1 MCVPKPR
8 INSFFPDDVIECHRR
23 VDRAAV
29 AEIYVT
35 GTSTRRVQRVVE
47 KMGVSRLSKDQVSAI
62 TSSLDV
68 DVDVQELCARLLDGT
83 PAPYVWLDP
92 PASSAAAGAASPP
105 RPWSRPSAATRTAG
119 GVLGVDV
126 VETESHDSWLA
137 FLREIRDRGLAAWS
151 SSSRTPTRASSAPSA
166 RSSRAPR
173 GSAAPVHLMRDCMR
187 EAGSWQLR
195 RRVDRIVSQVFR
207 WRDAVTVAAMY
218 HAACD
223 MLEECSPRAAAVME
237 EAEPKAPANL
247 DFPPTHW
254 KRLHTNNVQERTNR
268 EIKRRS
274 RMVQVFTSTGLLVR
288 LVGAVMR
295 ARDETWQKTRCFS
308 EARTSD
314 RYDE

>member
-1 MCVPKPR
+1 MCVPKLR
-8 INSFFPDDVIECHRR
+8 IGSFFPDDVIERHRR

-68 DVDVQELCARLLDGT
+68 DVDVQELCARPLDGT
-83 PAPYVWLDP
+83 PAPYVWLD
-92 PASSAAAGAASPP
+92 ATYVKCRRGGCVTSAAVV
-105 RPWSRPSAATRTAG
+105 TAIG
-119 GVLGVDV
+119 RDADGRGVLGVDV

-195 RRVDRIVSQVFR
+195 RRVGRIVSQVFR

-237 EAEPKAPANL
+237 EAEPKALANL
-247 DFPPTHW
+247 DIPPTHW

-274 RMVQVFTSTGLLVR
+274 RMVQVFPSTGLLVR
-288 LVGAVMR
+288 LAGTVMC